1 VGRDGLA
8 RVWRKEWAGQLL
20 LGDEGASCS
29 VSQPWSAAAG
39 RTTRAPC
46 LRPPAQ
52 RIPSLGNKAERPLHS
67 GCVEI
72 FFFFPFRVSIG
83 RIHHWEERKGEGY
96 RSLKPKSH
104 ILFPEP
110 RRIGGGVPN
119 SLLLGRR
126 LQHTALGS
134 RSAQEV
140 RLLPWRGESSAAG
153 HDWFPGSWGVG
164 GRRSHCSFGPGEKY
178 WRGGGWFIL

>member
-1 VGRDGLA
+1 MAWPESGERSGLA
-8 RVWRKEWAGQLL
+8 SCFWGMRELPVRFHS
-20 LGDEGASCS
+20 LG
-29 VSQPWSAAAG
+29 V
-39 RTTRAPC
+39 
-46 LRPPAQ
+46 LRRDAPPAPPACAPQ
-52 RIPSLGNKAERPLHS
+52 PSAFPHLETKPS
-67 GCVEI
+67 GLCTQVALRF